1 MVFVVPQL
9 IPPHL
14 FWKSAVTLPGYK
26 KPGYNGQIWANLGS
40 KESEYCG
47 KNFTILGHCN
57 CKQETAIKKK
67 KMTCDIWDST
77 FPDRWKMSPPT
88 FCTSMTDELA
98 TALGHRQPLL
108 NLCCPH
114 ENDTPGPKCL
124 PALLHPLF
132 PLSARELKADKLFP
146 KCAATGKPVALFRF
160 ELNSTTRLE
169 SEKKILKE
177 KKKSRKTSPKPC
189 NNLLFP
195 FLRFSE
201 WNLLDFCCEIKC

>member
-1 MVFVVPQL
+1 MGPAWCLWFHSSFLPTCFGKVLLHFL
-9 IPPHL
+9 
-14 FWKSAVTLPGYK
+14 VTRSQVTMARYGL
-26 KPGYNGQIWANLGS
+26 
-40 KESEYCG
+40 
-47 KNFTILGHCN
+47 ILGQRKVN
-57 CKQETAIKKK
+57 TVGRTSPSLAIATANKKQLSKKK
-67 KMTCDIWDST
+67 KKTCDIWDST

-88 FCTSMTDELA
+88 FCTSVTDELA

-132 PLSARELKADKLFP
+132 PLSARELKGDKLFP
-146 KCAATGKPVALFRF
+146 KCAVTGKPVALFRF

-177 KKKSRKTSPKPC
+177 KKKAEKHPP
-189 NNLLFP
+189 NLAIIYCFLFWD
-195 FLRFSE
+195 FLNETF
-201 WNLLDFCCEIKC
+201 

>member
-67 KMTCDIWDST
+67 KKMTCDIWDST
-77 FPDRWKMSPPT
+77 FPDR
-88 FCTSMTDELA
+88 
-98 TALGHRQPLL
+98 
-108 NLCCPH
+108 
-114 ENDTPGPKCL
+114 
-124 PALLHPLF
+124 
-132 PLSARELKADKLFP
+132 
-146 KCAATGKPVALFRF
+146 
-160 ELNSTTRLE
+160 
-169 SEKKILKE
+169 
-177 KKKSRKTSPKPC
+177 
-189 NNLLFP
+189 
-195 FLRFSE
+195 
-201 WNLLDFCCEIKC
+201 